1 MNITARSIRIEIDVM
16 RRFTDLFKIVA
27 LGAAACAS
35 DAPTIAT
42 STIADGTDVAPPTR
56 SFPLVAGPLAACST
70 ASSKGTT
77 VTFDEGV
84 ILDSGLGAQVSSH
97 YVEAGFIDDD
107 DELDLVVEGSPGIGA
122 LTLTVLRG
130 ASDYDSP
137 LGPYE
142 AGGTA
147 SLGDIVLADVDGDG
161 RHDVANSSLVS
172 ISAADGK
179 QGALTRIGEW
189 NGLRLWGDMNG
200 DNTLD
205 TLYERTG
212 GQIEVSLG
220 TGGGN
225 FSAPILS
232 AKAAARPLISG
243 KLTRLQPDAPVDIVG
258 LHYSDSPDLPH
269 DTTVVVWAG
278 DGAGSFQSPEPI
290 HTTSDDVR
298 DLLTG
303 DFDCDGQTD
312 LALVSIRPNKIEI
325 IRQAEGAWETIQ
337 EVPLENEFPRL
348 PVGRVDV
355 GDVNGDSAH
364 DFVVSSVG
372 ESMVLLLGDGGG
384 SFRKTAGPVSDHTWN
399 NAKLVDLNNDGLDD
413 IIASWPEE
421 GAGHMVGIWH
431 SRVR

>member
-1 MNITARSIRIEIDVM
+1 M
-16 RRFTDLFKIVA
+16 RHFTNLAQILAFVP
-27 LGAAACAS
+27 AACAS
-35 DAPTIAT
+35 PGATTIAT
-42 STIADGTDVAPPTR
+42 STVADETDVAPPTR
-56 SFPLVAGPLAACST
+56 SFPLVAGPLVACST

-77 VTFDEGV
+77 VTFDKGV
-84 ILDSGLGAQVSSH
+84 ILESGLDRLSSSH

-130 ASDYDSP
+130 VSQYNSP

-142 AGGTA
+142 AGGVGD
-147 SLGDIVLADVDGDG
+147 LGDIVLADVDGDG

-200 DNTLD
+200 DNVLD
-205 TLYERTG
+205 TLYQRFG

-232 AKAAARPLISG
+232 AEAAERTLFSG
-243 KLTRLQPDAPVDIVG
+243 KLIRLQPDAPVDIAG
-258 LHYSDSPDLPH
+258 LHYSDSPDRPH
-269 DTTVVVWAG
+269 DTTVVVWRG
-278 DGAGSFQSPEPI
+278 DGAGRFQSPEPI
-290 HTTSDDVR
+290 LTTSDDVR

-312 LALVSIRPNKIEI
+312 FALVSIRPNKIEI

-355 GDVNGDSAH
+355 GDVNGDGAH
-364 DFVVSSVG
+364 DLVVSSVG
-372 ESMVLLLGDGGG
+372 EAMMLLLGDGAG

-421 GAGHMVGIWH
+421 GAGPIVGIWH